1 MAAHKPI
8 PEENIERTEALLF
21 GSMLLYLERVTSIRA
36 MLQPEDF
43 SEDRHRLIYETLLT
57 VMGTSERDIVQAMS
71 ILLTQDELE
80 RIGGVPYLSLLK
92 QQAESKAIPVQEQ
105 AYQLKHTILN
115 PLLTPLN

>member
-8 PEENIERTEALLF
+8 AGENIERTEALLL
-21 GSMLLYLERVTSIRA
+21 GSMLLYPERVTTIRA

-71 ILLTQDELE
+71 ILLTQAELE
-80 RIGGVPYLSLLK
+80 RIGGVPYLSLLNH
-92 QQAESKAIPVQEQ
+92 QPASKPIP
-105 AYQLKHTILN
+105 AA
-115 PLLTPLN
+115 